1 MAYSQDLEKC
11 VVSKNIK
18 GCLLSQNSPRI
29 NKGSLKEMVHFIP
42 MSVQLYEVG
51 DISIPAT

>member
-11 VVSKNIK
+11 VVSRNIK
-18 GCLLSQNSPRI
+18 GCLLSQNSPMI
-29 NKGSLKEMVHFIP
+29 NKGSLKEMAHFIP

-51 DISIPAT
+51 DTSNPAP